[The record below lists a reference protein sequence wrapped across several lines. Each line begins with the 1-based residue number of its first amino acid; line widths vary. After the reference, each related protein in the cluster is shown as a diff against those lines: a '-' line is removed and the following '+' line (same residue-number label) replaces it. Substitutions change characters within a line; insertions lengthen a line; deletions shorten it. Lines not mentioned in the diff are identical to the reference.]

1 MATKSQQAL
10 VGDINDTN
18 SVQKGQNKFG
28 LDDEGF
34 IWGSGISAEEYSEL
48 LSYLYPQYLATA
60 MIDKLSSEATSN
72 QRFFWAEQ
80 DRTRKAL
87 EIQTAPVAAGATVT
101 VTVTTDSAAYVI
113 KGDTYRT
120 RDGKV
125 VVVDDITN
133 ADVTISILDTVGY
146 GTISGQI
153 EVTDVSAGSK
163 LGHIGSNFAE
173 GSSNIGSRTSLPN
186 QKNNQTNILR
196 KNCTVTGT
204 ALAVRT
210 YINDAA
216 WFYTDQETQ
225 TAEFAI
231 DRENALMFN
240 TASPE
245 GASVVSGDGIIPY
258 LLKTG
263 TNQDNYSGALTEA
276 DIQSFITTLKKEAP
290 AKEFHV
296 FAGAE
301 YMGDMQSALRDYTQG
316 GSFNIGSGSF
326 EANGVAAGIDFT
338 EYMFQGTRVKFFHYS
353 RFDDVETLPTPSNL
367 SETSSDFSN
376 FALWLDMTPE
386 IATGKRKIT
395 TKYLALGDENRKM
408 KVKTINGMTGK
419 DAYASN
425 DTDGLTVAM
434 LSEIGVEVRNS
445 NHHGIQK
452 KIA

>member
-1 MATKSQQAL
+1 MATKSQQAA
-10 VGDINDTN
+10 VTN
-18 SVQKGQNKFG
+18 LNNAANVPVKSGQNKFG
-28 LDDEGF
+28 LDQDGF

-60 MIDKLSSEATSN
+60 MIDKLSSEAVSS

-80 DRTRKAL
+80 NRTRKAL
-87 EIQTAPVAAGATVT
+87 KVTAIAGLGTPAANATFTLDTGDV
-101 VTVTTDSAAYVI
+101 DYVVLN
-113 KGDTYRT
+113 DTYRLVT
-120 RDGKV
+120 GTIV
-125 VVVDDITN
+125 VVTSFGNADEINVATLDGSLMTLNDDITAN
-133 ADVTISILDTVGY
+133 DKI
-146 GTISGQI
+146 
-153 EVTDVSAGSK
+153 
-163 LGHIGSNFAE
+163 GHIGSNFAE
-173 GSSNIGSRTSLPN
+173 GSSGVGNRTTLPT
-186 QKNNQTNILR
+186 QRSNQTNILR
-196 KNCTVTGT
+196 KNCVVSGT

-210 YINDAA
+210 YINDSA

-225 TAEFAI
+225 TAEFAV

-240 TASPE
+240 QASPE
-245 GASVVSGDGIIPY
+245 GASIVSGDGIIPS
-258 LLKTG
+258 LINEG
-263 TNQDNYSGALTEA
+263 TNEAYYSGALTEA

-326 EANGVAAGIDFT
+326 EASGVAAGIDFT

-353 RFDDVETLPTPSNL
+353 RFDDLETLPNTVAADGAF
-367 SETSSDFSN
+367 DFSN

-408 KVKTINGMTGK
+408 KVKTINGMTGS

-434 LSEIGVEVRNS
+434 LSEIGVEVRNT
-445 NHHGIQK
+445 NHHGFHAK
-452 KIA
+452 NA

>member
-1 MATKSQQAL
+1 MANKAQQAA
-10 VGDINDTN
+10 VTN
-18 SVQKGQNKFG
+18 LNNAANVPVKSGQNKFG
-28 LDDEGF
+28 LDQDGF

-60 MIDKLSSEATSN
+60 MIDKLSSEAVSS

-80 DRTRKAL
+80 KRTRKAL
-87 EIQTAPVAAGATVT
+87 EVSTIASGSGTATITITLTAG
-101 VTVTTDSAAYVI
+101 YVDYVLV
-113 KGDTYRT
+113 GDTYRLKT
-120 RDGKV
+120 GQV
-125 VVVDDITN
+125 VVVDSVDVGQNQITVSTL
-133 ADVTISILDTVGY
+133 DDSTITLNTELAAND
-146 GTISGQI
+146 
-153 EVTDVSAGSK
+153 K

-173 GSSNIGSRTSLPN
+173 GSSGVGNRTTLPT
-186 QKNNQTNILR
+186 QRSNQTNILR
-196 KNCTVTGT
+196 KNCVVSGT

-210 YINDAA
+210 YINDSA

-225 TAEFAI
+225 TAEFAV

-240 TASPE
+240 QASPD
-245 GASVVSGDGIIPY
+245 GASIVSGDGIIPS
-258 LLKTG
+258 LIKEG
-263 TNQDNYSGALTEA
+263 TNDIYYSGALTEA

-296 FAGAE
+296 FAGAD
-301 YMGDMQSALRDYTQG
+301 YMGDMQAALRDYTQG

-326 EANGVAAGIDFT
+326 EASGVAAGIDFT

-353 RFDDVETLPTPSNL
+353 RFDDLETLPNTVAADG
-367 SETSSDFSN
+367 EFDFSN

-386 IATGKRKIT
+386 IATGKRKIS

-408 KVKTINGMTGK
+408 KVKTINGMTGS

-434 LSEIGVEVRNS
+434 LSEIGVEVRNT
-445 NHHGIQK
+445 NHHGFHAK
-452 KIA
+452 NA